1 MLDYHDH
8 GCGRIGRWI
17 GVLCAAL
24 GVATAYLMI
33 QLMNLGWYIPV
44 SHLPKEITFGLVVLF
59 LTSAFLGE
67 RGGMRLCGKSDDVS
81 LNVLVGQGVAFGSIT
96 IAVMSATLI
105 GIVSAAGTLVGG
117 PGFTPLGLVFALF
130 IPLLLVLLVGALPA
144 VGLGVLYG
152 LLVRNRLR
160 KLNQ

>member
-8 GCGRIGRWI
+8 GCGSVGRWI

-24 GVATAYLMI
+24 GVVTAYLMI

-44 SHLPKEITFGLVVLF
+44 YPMPKEVALGLVVLF

-67 RGGMRLCGKSDDVS
+67 RAGMRLCGKSDDVS
-81 LNVLVGQGVAFGSIT
+81 LNVLLGQGVAFGSIT
-96 IAVMSATLI
+96 IAVMFATLVGVI
-105 GIVSAAGTLVGG
+105 SAAGTVVGS

-130 IPLLLVLLVGALPA
+130 MPLCLVLLVGGVPA

-160 KLNQ
+160 KLNE